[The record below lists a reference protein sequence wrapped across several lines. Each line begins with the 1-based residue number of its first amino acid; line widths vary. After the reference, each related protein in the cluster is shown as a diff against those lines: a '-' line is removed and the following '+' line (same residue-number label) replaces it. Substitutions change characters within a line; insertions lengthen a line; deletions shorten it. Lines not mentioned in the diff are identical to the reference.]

1 MFDTVEIGILAELVD
16 ELIDGRFDIGK
27 ALFHPA
33 FVYGKERVSCFP
45 GTIARR
51 LS

>member
-16 ELIDGRFDIGK
+16 ELIDGRIDIGK
-27 ALFHPA
+27 VFFHPA
-33 FVYGKERVSCFP
+33 FVYGKERVSCFS
-45 GTIARR
+45 GTFAKC